1 MKERIVWAGVLLLV
15 AAGFLGWSLPQQA
28 KNRAALEIMEAEL
41 AALEGKA
48 ARLDEFTAL
57 AKDEKLGCANESFRV
72 NRPVIVLS
80 SDGKPEEL
88 KLTANWEDGG
98 SVFIDCSS
106 DAAELR
112 FLEESWDRY
121 TTMTVTPKHP
131 GLTVA
136 RFSSD
141 ATKQSFAVWILVED

>member
-57 AKDEKLGCANESFRV
+57 AKDE
-72 NRPVIVLS
+72 
-80 SDGKPEEL
+80 
-88 KLTANWEDGG
+88 
-98 SVFIDCSS
+98 
-106 DAAELR
+106 
-112 FLEESWDRY
+112 
-121 TTMTVTPKHP
+121 
-131 GLTVA
+131 
-136 RFSSD
+136 
-141 ATKQSFAVWILVED
+141 